1 MAEYVPSV
9 EHIISYFVYT
19 QIYLYML
26 AFLSTCNIE
35 QVPDD
40 LRESLRVGDAPEF
53 EMLRMGNVFMQSDEV
68 RRYDIQ

>member
-1 MAEYVPSV
+1 
-9 EHIISYFVYT
+9 
-19 QIYLYML
+19 ML